1 MSRTAVVV
9 GCVLVLA
16 ATRSATPQV
25 SIGTQVLTAP
35 GGQPGDACGRSVA
48 VSGGTILVGAPGD
61 DERGENAGAA
71 HVFVRDAS
79 GTWRLQQKL
88 LPHEVR
94 DGDFF
99 GWSVALDGDF
109 AVVGAPGDDR
119 NTSGAPDAAS
129 ADRGAVYAFRC
140 IGDSWQAAKRLQPPG
155 VAAGGAFGA
164 SVAIGRGH
172 VLVGAIYGKRVA
184 NKWGGLISCGGVW
197 QFEDESGGSGG
208 IKALVS
214 GPAGSLLVIDG
225 NALIK
230 VDRTGHAWS
239 SRGTSSWRSTA
250 TVWARRRAFRPHRP
264 RPGRRPRVR
273 RRRAHDQGRRP
284 RDAFGHHGRRQAK
297 LLRPCRW
304 RRHVGRVG
312 ATGGTHP
319 SGGRGP
325 ARE

>member
-1 MSRTAVVV
+1 M
-9 GCVLVLA
+9 
-16 ATRSATPQV
+16 
-25 SIGTQVLTAP
+25 
-35 GGQPGDACGRSVA
+35 
-48 VSGGTILVGAPGD
+48 
-61 DERGENAGAA
+61 
-71 HVFVRDAS
+71 FVRDAS

-230 VDRTGHAWS
+230 VDRTGTRMVVAGDLVLAEHRDGVGTEARFPS
-239 SRGTSSWRSTA
+239 PIDLALVDDRVFVADGRTIRAVDLGTRSVTTVVGRPNSCDHVDGVGTSAGLGPLEGLTHLGGGALLVSELHWL
-250 TVWARRRAFRPHRP
+250 RRIGADFR
-264 RPGRRPRVR
+264 VTTI
-273 RRRAHDQGRRP
+273 A
-284 RDAFGHHGRRQAK
+284 
-297 LLRPCRW
+297 
-304 RRHVGRVG
+304 
-312 ATGGTHP
+312 GT
-319 SGGRGP
+319 
-325 ARE
+325 